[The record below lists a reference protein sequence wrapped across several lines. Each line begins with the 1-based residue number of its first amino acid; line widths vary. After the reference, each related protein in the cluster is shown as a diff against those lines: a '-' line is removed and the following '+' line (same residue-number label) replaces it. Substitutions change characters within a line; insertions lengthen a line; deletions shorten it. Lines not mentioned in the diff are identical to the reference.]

1 MEAKLGILFKQQAHA
16 VHLGIAEGQRQAE
29 SEVAARRSGR
39 CEHNM
44 LLV

>member
-1 MEAKLGILFKQQAHA
+1 VEAELGILVKQQTHA
-16 VHLGIAEGQRQAE
+16 VHFGIAEGQRQAE